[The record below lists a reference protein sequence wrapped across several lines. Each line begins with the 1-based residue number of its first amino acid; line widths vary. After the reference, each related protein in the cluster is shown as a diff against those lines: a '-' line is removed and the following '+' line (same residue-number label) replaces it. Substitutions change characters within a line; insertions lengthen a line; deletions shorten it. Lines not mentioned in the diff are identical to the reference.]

1 MTMRRARVKAEGEA
15 FYHVMSRCALQQH
28 LLTDDVKGMFMKI
41 LRRAEYFSGVKIV
54 NYCIMDNHFHLLL
67 KIPKSSEVSEVDLDN
82 RIKVLYGVK
91 KAGAIFKRWDLLKT
105 IGSRTVVEN
114 ERNAFRKRMFDLS
127 EFMKT
132 FKQRF
137 SLWYCTNHGN
147 LEGTIWQGP
156 FHSVL
161 VEGNHDALAA
171 ISAYIALNPVRAGIV
186 KNACDYSWSGYGA
199 AANGDRA
206 AKKTLLSAYGGS
218 ATIDKKWASY
228 QSMIAETECCGDEP
242 DTIGQKGHVFG
253 TNNNRGEEN
262 IDGNGTLSID
272 TGESYMANNAHATT
286 KQGANALK
294 HRNSQ
299 ISRGIAFGSKCFVT
313 SAIRSASKTNEVL
326 TYPLAFCLGE
336 RKTQLFCAGRR
347 RA

>member
-1 MTMRRARVKAEGEA
+1 MRRARVKAEGEA

-41 LRRAEYFSGVKIV
+41 LRRAEFFSGVKIV

-67 KIPKSSEVSEVDLDN
+67 KIPKRSEVSEGDLDN
-82 RIKVLYGVK
+82 RITVLYGGK
-91 KAGAIFKRWDLLKT
+91 KAGAIFKRWDLLKS
-105 IGSRTVVEN
+105 IGSRTVVEQ
-114 ERNAFRKRMFDLS
+114 ERIAFRKRMFDLS

-199 AANGDRA
+199 AANGDHA
-206 AKKTLLSAYGGS
+206 AKKGLLSAYGGS
-218 ATIDKKWASY
+218 ARIDKKWASY
-228 QSMIAETECCGDEP
+228 QSMIAETECSEDEP
-242 DTIGQKGHVFG
+242 ATICQKGHFGG
-253 TNNNRGEEN
+253 TNNNRGKGK
-262 IDGNGTLSID
+262 IIVDATLSTD
-272 TGESYMANNAHATT
+272 TDDSYPAKNADVTA
-286 KQGANALK
+286 KLGMSALK
-294 HRNSQ
+294 HRKSQ
-299 ISRGIAFGSKCFVT
+299 ISRGIAFGSKSFVT
-313 SAIRSASKTNEVL
+313 SAICSASKTNEVL

-336 RKTQLFCAGRR
+336 SKTQLFCAGRR